1 MTAPIYNFG
10 EFRLDG
16 SRYELLRNGSS
27 IKLERKPMELLLLLA
42 ESRGRLVTRE
52 EISERLWKGEVF
64 VDTEHGINTAIRKIR
79 TVLRDDSESPHF
91 VQTVTGKGYRFIAT
105 VVKEYPEPSK
115 SQAAIAEPES
125 IPASV
130 PAPAVTDEAAP
141 TGHAGRQRRR
151 IWIPIGGG
159 IAVVVIGGLAL
170 ASALGWDIFHRRQP
184 AITSIAVLPLDN
196 LSGDGNQDY
205 FAAGMTDELTTMLAK
220 DSTLRVTSRTS
231 AMQYKGAHR
240 PLRDIAKALNV
251 DAIVEGSVER
261 TGDHVHMTLQLIRA
275 ATDSHIWA
283 NSYDR
288 DNNDT
293 STLPDEVAREIAGRL
308 NRGEA
313 SAKPV
318 KYVNPAAHDDFLQGQ
333 YLWYVGKNDEAGTYF
348 EKAVASDPNY
358 AAGWAGVS
366 EYLSLKAM
374 RGEGN
379 AAEILAKAEA
389 AARKS
394 VELDDTS
401 VLGHANVAAVLL
413 FHHWDAVGAL
423 QEINRAIEFD
433 PQDSQSLHLKA
444 KILCATNRFDEAN
457 RVQELSTEANIFA
470 HPGARAEIFNCT
482 REFENAK
489 KEGLLRLQ
497 EFPNAVD
504 VLEELAYSYHW
515 TGDDKTS
522 VEYLALEL
530 KAEGDEE
537 LSKAVRKDAVKGGFR
552 AAILDE
558 LDALKR
564 GSLPMGRSPVHFAL
578 LFGMLR
584 DKEDTIRSLT
594 SAVDQHS
601 PSLVFFLNT
610 PFFDFLHDDP
620 RFQALAKRV
629 GLPYE
634 PATVAVDQFQH

>member
-1 MTAPIYNFG
+1 MQTGIHSTLPQETKILTAPIYKFG

-52 EISERLWKGEVF
+52 EIAERLWKGEVY

-115 SQAAIAEPES
+115 SQAAIAEPELVA
-125 IPASV
+125 ASV

-141 TGHAGRQRRR
+141 MGHTGRPRRR
-151 IWIPIGGG
+151 IWAPIGVG
-159 IAVVVIGGLAL
+159 IAVVVIAGLAL

-196 LSGDGNQDY
+196 LSGDVNQDY

-231 AMQYKGAHR
+231 VMQYKGVHR

-261 TGDHVHMTLQLIRA
+261 KGDHVHMTLQLIRA

-293 STLPDEVAREIAGRL
+293 STLSDEAAREIAKRL
-308 NRGEA
+308 KTQVA
-313 SAKPV
+313 TAVPV
-318 KYVNPAAHDDFLQGQ
+318 RYVNPEAHDDFLQGQ
-333 YLWYVGKNDEAGTYF
+333 YLWYVGKNDDAGTYF

-389 AARKS
+389 AARKA

-413 FHHWDAVGAL
+413 FNHWDAVGAL

-470 HPGARAEIFNCT
+470 HPGARA
-482 REFENAK
+482 
-489 KEGLLRLQ
+489 
-497 EFPNAVD
+497 
-504 VLEELAYSYHW
+504 
-515 TGDDKTS
+515 
-522 VEYLALEL
+522 
-530 KAEGDEE
+530 
-537 LSKAVRKDAVKGGFR
+537 
-552 AAILDE
+552 
-558 LDALKR
+558 
-564 GSLPMGRSPVHFAL
+564 
-578 LFGMLR
+578 
-584 DKEDTIRSLT
+584 
-594 SAVDQHS
+594 
-601 PSLVFFLNT
+601 
-610 PFFDFLHDDP
+610 
-620 RFQALAKRV
+620 
-629 GLPYE
+629 
-634 PATVAVDQFQH
+634 